1 MDVLT
6 VSPQEKLQLELHSA
20 GTLLLSNLF
29 NAAGFGILTVQ
40 VYFFFL
46 AFTDESRKTKCLVY
60 GVYVLELAQTVEL
73 SRTMFHLF
81 VQSFLEQASLNNI
94 YDLWFSVPIMG
105 GIVACVVQLFYVWRV
120 YKLRGVI
127 QNPTI
132 SRIVVV
138 AGTVLSIG
146 QLASSIALGIQMSRL
161 KVFTEIKTTQ
171 IEWSVGGWLSGEAI
185 CDIMIAACMT
195 YIFRNS
201 LGEAMDDTRVRA
213 KRFIKLTIETGTLT
227 GMTYLSWFTFQFIMG
242 YPTLM
247 PLVAAVAVVNIVLI
261 LYNGQKLYYQTSV
274 TEVSKLYSNTLLLS
288 LNVRMK
294 LDYEGGSEQDENRA
308 LTTLKFDNDARTVTE
323 SGGEISQ
330 FTQNGP

>member
-40 VYFFFL
+40 VCKDHNLKAHAVFCTAHTHPPDFFFL
-46 AFTDESRKTKCLVY
+46 AFPDESRKTKCLVY

-120 YKLRGVI
+120 YKLREVI
-127 QNPTI
+127 QNPMI
-132 SRIVVV
+132 SRIVIV

-146 QLASSIALGIQMSRL
+146 QLASSIALGVQMSRL

-171 IEWSVGGWLSGEAI
+171 IEWSAGGWLSGEAI

-227 GMTYLSWFTFQFIMG
+227 
-242 YPTLM
+242 
-247 PLVAAVAVVNIVLI
+247 AAVAVVNIVLI
-261 LYNGQKLYYQTSV
+261 LYNGRKLYYQTSV

-323 SGGEISQ
+323 SEISQ